1 MEENMKILIICNS
14 ASGLEVFR
22 GMLIRRLIKD
32 GNIVSSIIPKSAE
45 NKELNAEKEIE
56 KWGCK
61 LIRIPMERRG
71 MNPIKDINLL
81 KSYYKTVKVEKPDLV
96 ITYTIKPNIYG
107 GFVCRFLKIP
117 YAINIT
123 GLGTAFQSNGMLR
136 HMVTTMYKIA
146 LKKMKVVFFE
156 NIENRDVIVN
166 YGIVPLEK
174 THVLAGAGVDLE
186 HFQYIEY
193 PEKCECTRFL
203 FIGRVMKE
211 KGVDELFEAMR
222 RLKQEGY
229 SCTLDVL
236 GGFEENY
243 SEKIKKYEE
252 EGWLHY
258 QGYQDDVRP
267 FIKKCHCFV
276 LPSWH
281 EGMANT
287 NLECAASGRP
297 VITSNIHGCLEAVID
312 GETGF
317 LVEKKNAD
325 DLYKVM
331 KEFLKLSYEEK
342 KAMGIEGRAHMIDVF
357 DKKKVVE
364 ETVNYLFEDGHR
376 RG

>member
-1 MEENMKILIICNS
+1 MKILIICNS

-32 GNIVSSIIPKSAE
+32 GNIVNSIIPKSTE

-107 GFVCRFLKIP
+107 GFVSRILKVP
-117 YAINIT
+117 YAVNIT
-123 GLGTAFQSNGMLR
+123 GLGTAFQSNGMLK
-136 HMVTTMYKIA
+136 HMVTAMYKIA
-146 LKKMKVVFFE
+146 LKKVKIVFFE
-156 NIENRDVIVN
+156 NIENRNVIVN
-166 YGIVPLEK
+166 YGIISSEK
-174 THVLAGAGVDLE
+174 AHVLAGAGVDLK
-186 HFQYIEY
+186 HFQFAEY

-222 RLKQEGY
+222 RLKLEGY
-229 SCTLDVL
+229 NCTLDVL

-243 SEKIKKYEE
+243 SNKIKKYEE

-267 FIKKCHCFV
+267 FIEECHCFV

-297 VITSNIHGCLEAVID
+297 VITTNIHGCLEAVID
-312 GETGF
+312 GKSGYLTER
-317 LVEKKNAD
+317 KNVD
-325 DLYKVM
+325 NLYDVM
-331 KEFLKLSYEEK
+331 KKFIGLSYDVQK
-342 KAMGIEGRAHMIDVF
+342 CMGLEGRKHMENVF
-357 DKKKVVE
+357 DKKKVVKETIRKLTE
-364 ETVNYLFEDGHR
+364 E
-376 RG
+376 

>member
-1 MEENMKILIICNS
+1 MKVLIICNS

-22 GMLIRRLIKD
+22 GMLIKRLIKE
-32 GNIVSSIIPKSAE
+32 GNTVSSIIPVTAE
-45 NKELNAEKEIE
+45 QKELNAEKKIE
-56 KWGCK
+56 KWNCK

-71 MNPIKDINLL
+71 MNPIKDINLI
-81 KSYYKTVKVEKPDLV
+81 KSYYEIMKAEKPDLV

-107 GFVCRFLKIP
+107 GFVSRILKVP
-117 YAINIT
+117 YAVNIT
-123 GLGTAFQSNGMLR
+123 GLGTAFQNNGMLK
-136 HMVTTMYKIA
+136 HMVTLMYKIA
-146 LKKMKVVFFE
+146 LKKVKIVFFE
-156 NIENRDVIVN
+156 NSENRDVIVN

-174 THVLAGAGVDLE
+174 TQVLAGAGVDLE

-193 PEKCECTRFL
+193 PEECECTIFL
-203 FIGRVMKE
+203 FIGRVMRE
-211 KGVDELFEAMR
+211 KGIDELFEAMR
-222 RLKQEGY
+222 RLKQGGY
-229 SCTLDVL
+229 NCSLDVL

-243 SEKIKKYEE
+243 SSKIKKYEE

-267 FIKKCHCFV
+267 FIEKCHCFV

-312 GETGF
+312 GKTGY
-317 LVEKKNAD
+317 LAEKKSAD
-325 DLYKVM
+325 DLYKTM
-331 KEFLKLSYEEK
+331 KKFIQLSYKERKE
-342 KAMGIEGRAHMIDVF
+342 MGLAGRRHIEAVF

-364 ETVNYLFEDGHR
+364 ETMSYLKNE
-376 RG
+376 

>member
-1 MEENMKILIICNS
+1 MKILIICNS

-146 LKKMKVVFFE
+146 LKKVKVVFFE

-211 KGVDELFEAMR
+211 KGVDELFEAIR

-267 FIKKCHCFV
+267 FIKQSHCFV

-297 VITSNIHGCLEAVID
+297 VITSSIHGCLEAVID
-312 GETGF
+312 GKTGY
-317 LVEKKNAD
+317 LAEKKSAD
-325 DLYKVM
+325 DLYKTM
-331 KEFLKLSYEEK
+331 KKFIQLSYKERKE
-342 KAMGIEGRAHMIDVF
+342 MGLAGRRHMEAVF
-357 DKKKVVE
+357 DKQKVVDDTITYLLGE
-364 ETVNYLFEDGHR
+364 E
-376 RG
+376 